1 MASENA
7 RMTELEI
14 QVSHQTAVI
23 EDLSEM
29 VARQDKELRK
39 LEQKVR
45 LLLERAAEDE
55 AGAGGVV
62 LADQKPPH
70 W

>member
-1 MASENA
+1 MTSENA
-7 RMTELEI
+7 RLTELEI
-14 QVSHQTAVI
+14 QISHQTTVI

-29 VARQDKELRK
+29 VARQDKELQR
-39 LEQKVR
+39 LERKVR